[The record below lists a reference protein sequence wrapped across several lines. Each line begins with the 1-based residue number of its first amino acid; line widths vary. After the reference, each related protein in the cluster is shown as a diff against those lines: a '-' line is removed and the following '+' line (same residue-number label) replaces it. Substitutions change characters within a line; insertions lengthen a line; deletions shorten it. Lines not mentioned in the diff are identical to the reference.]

1 MHRRITTGAALAAA
15 LVLAGC
21 SSSSDDSAK
30 PAATKGAASTTAS
43 PTATAAAVKLSATWV
58 PKLQTLADGDGVSA
72 CSSDSGSDGCVQ
84 AISDSVDLFSQ
95 ITEAINTTGAAD
107 RYPKTIAEITKL
119 VGDADTY
126 SKDECPGDPN
136 ADVDGSPC
144 AKNALAVV
152 VGVSELQ
159 MVMPTDEANAG
170 AA

>member
-1 MHRRITTGAALAAA
+1 MHRRITTGAAVGAL

-21 SSSSDDSAK
+21 SSNGGDEGKSSATTTTASAVSA
-30 PAATKGAASTTAS
+30 PAAT
-43 PTATAAAVKLSATWV
+43 TAAAKLSKTWV
-58 PKLQTLADGDGVSA
+58 PKLEALSNGTGVSA
-72 CSSDSGSDGCVQ
+72 CSSDSGGADCVQ

-95 ITEAINTTGAAD
+95 ITEAINTAGVAD

-170 AA
+170 

>member
-1 MHRRITTGAALAAA
+1 MRRRITTGATLAAA
-15 LVLAGC
+15 LLLAGC
-21 SSSSDDSAK
+21 SSGSDDSAK
-30 PAATKGAASTTAS
+30 PKTTTSPAGTTAAS
-43 PTATAAAVKLSATWV
+43 TATAAAMKLSTTWV

-72 CSSDSGSDGCVQ
+72 CSIDSGSDGCVQ

-95 ITEAINTTGAAD
+95 ITEAINTAGAAEQ
-107 RYPKTIAEITKL
+107 YPKTIAEITKL

-152 VGVSELQ
+152 VGVSVLQ
-159 MVMPTDEANAG
+159 MVMPTDEVTG
-170 AA
+170 GS

>member
-1 MHRRITTGAALAAA
+1 MRRRITTGAVLAAA
-15 LVLAGC
+15 IVLAGC

-30 PAATKGAASTTAS
+30 ATVTTSAASTTAS
-43 PTATAAAVKLSATWV
+43 PAATPSAVKLSTTWV

-95 ITEAINTTGAAD
+95 ITEAINTAGVAD
-107 RYPKTIAEITKL
+107 QYPKTIAEITKL

-144 AKNALAVV
+144 PKAALAVV
-152 VGVSELQ
+152 VGASVLQ
-159 MVMPTDEANAG
+159 MVMPTDEVTAG
-170 AA
+170 A